1 DALAL
6 TVPQDRIVLAVGG
19 PLRGPAVL
27 IWGAL
32 VIALVL
38 ACWAPRVLPGLMGRP
53 AWIVLVLGVA
63 PVSLGALAVLAGWFG
78 ALQARRHWAGRG
90 GRG

>member
-1 DALAL
+1 TPGAQQIDIGWREPSGMAALWRHEGLALGLPGVNDALAL

-19 PLRGPAVL
+19 PLLGPAVL

-38 ACWAPRVLPGLMGRP
+38 ACWAPRVLPG
-53 AWIVLVLGVA
+53 
-63 PVSLGALAVLAGWFG
+63 
-78 ALQARRHWAGRG
+78 
-90 GRG
+90 

>member
-1 DALAL
+1 PLQLRDGALTLPLTPGAQQIDIGWREPSGMAALWRHEGLALGLPGVNDALAL

-19 PLRGPAVL
+19 PLLGPAVL

-38 ACWAPRVLPGLMGRP
+38 ACWAPR
-53 AWIVLVLGVA
+53 
-63 PVSLGALAVLAGWFG
+63 
-78 ALQARRHWAGRG
+78 
-90 GRG
+90 

>member
-1 DALAL
+1 
-6 TVPQDRIVLAVGG
+6 
-19 PLRGPAVL
+19 
-27 IWGAL
+27 
-32 VIALVL
+32 
-38 ACWAPRVLPGLMGRP
+38 APRVLPGLMGRP

-90 GRG
+90 GRGLRIAVQLALVLWTLAAIAALLDVLR